1 VGHPLLEELKTAP
14 KKTVGLKQTRKAL
27 TDGAAKSV
35 FVARDAE
42 VRVRQPV
49 LALCEETGVPVFWAD
64 TMEELGRACGIEV
77 GAAVAAVL

>member
-1 VGHPLLEELKTAP
+1 M
-14 KKTVGLKQTRKAL
+14 GLKQTRKAL
-27 TDGAAKSV
+27 IDGAAKSV

-42 VRVRQPV
+42 ARVRQPM

-64 TMEELGRACGIEV
+64 TMAELGCACGIEV

>member
-1 VGHPLLEELKTAP
+1 MLEELKTAP

-27 TDGAAKSV
+27 VDGAAASV

-42 VRVRQPV
+42 ARVRQPV

-64 TMEELGRACGIEV
+64 TMLELGRVCGIEV
-77 GAAVAAVL
+77 GAAVAAVLR